1 LGETPVSSL
10 AGVYI
15 SEKPE
20 SGLKKSQIIKTLD
33 GLFLQKIFRPSITIA
48 PAFWNV
54 DNWRMKN
61 MAKGIDSDIRS
72 IHVVG
77 HHHDEPDVAV
87 PKISIDDAHGHVS
100 ESTSVNGDHHH
111 HEIETNHAEGE
122 GK

>member
-1 LGETPVSSL
+1 
-10 AGVYI
+10 
-15 SEKPE
+15 
-20 SGLKKSQIIKTLD
+20 
-33 GLFLQKIFRPSITIA
+33 
-48 PAFWNV
+48 
-54 DNWRMKN
+54 

-100 ESTSVNGDHHH
+100 ESTSVNDDHHH
-111 HEIETNHAEGE
+111 HEIEMNHAEGE